1 MIVLALDTA
10 GADCSAAL
18 FSSSEGRVLSCV
30 TETLGKGHAER
41 LMDILDRALA
51 EAGLEL
57 SAVERIAV
65 SVGPGS
71 FTGIRVGVAA
81 ARGLGLA
88 LGVEVR
94 GISTLSVLAEEARK
108 AGKAGDFV
116 VAIDARRDEVYFQ
129 HFPHGEPLLL
139 SVSEARERVKG
150 LDVDVIGSAR
160 PLLVDGAVSEGPDR
174 YPAGIIAQ
182 LAVSGDNLPP
192 KPLYLRGADAKPQMG
207 FAVTRL

>member
-18 FSSSEGRVLSCV
+18 FSLSEGRVLSCV

-65 SVGPGS
+65 TVGPGS

-108 AGKAGDFV
+108 AGDFV

-129 HFPHGEPLLL
+129 HFPHGEALLL

-160 PLLVDGAVSEGPDR
+160 PLLVDGAVSEGLDR

>member
-65 SVGPGS
+65 TVGPGS

-108 AGKAGDFV
+108 AGDFV

-129 HFPHGEPLLL
+129 HFPHGEALLL

-160 PLLVDGAVSEGPDR
+160 PLLVDDAVSEGPDR